1 MCMCVFIPRYKLYF
15 CCVCSISLLSS
26 SLYPIYRP
34 GYISLLLLFISVNSK
49 NMSGK
54 VIIYCEQLV
63 DMLQHMAFAYNYL
76 LASVKGWWM
85 ICLFYCIY
93 WYFTG
98 RSRSDGHGAQ

>member
-34 GYISLLLLFISVNSK
+34 GYISLLLLFLELTLM

-63 DMLQHMAFAYNYL
+63 
-76 LASVKGWWM
+76 V
-85 ICLFYCIY
+85 
-93 WYFTG
+93 
-98 RSRSDGHGAQ
+98 